1 MVPKKQF
8 SIEQISFLAALCM
21 FLSSIEYAIP
31 KPLPFL
37 RLGLANLPI
46 LLALKKLRPGEIL
59 VLVLLKIF
67 VQALVSGTL
76 FSYILLFSFSG
87 SIASGLV
94 MLIGYWIFYR
104 TGFFSNIGLSLAGA
118 AANCG
123 AQLVCARFLMFGAN
137 VRFVAPVLLI
147 SSFVTGL
154 ALGIFANIFEN
165 RSRWY
170 GSFCGKTEAD
180 SDNGDRFGKVFHK
193 KSTDLKKEKNFVE
206 KLWKNSVFRLCFSLI
221 FMILL
226 MVVKNLWVQIGIV
239 LLFFV
244 LVLIKRHG
252 KVKWLPSLLILIF
265 VTLFSLCV
273 PFGKVLFSIGTW
285 KITLGALSSG
295 LERSFLLIGMVFIS
309 QFMVDKNI
317 SLPGKLGFMVES
329 IFLVYDRLVVEK
341 ISFKK
346 RNIVEAIDEKL
357 LSLSR

>member
-1 MVPKKQF
+1 MASNKHF

-46 LLALKKLRPGEIL
+46 LLSLKKLRPTEIL
-59 VLVLLKIF
+59 VLILVKIF

-76 FSYILLFSFSG
+76 FSYILLFSLSG
-87 SIASGLV
+87 SIASGLA
-94 MLIGYWIFYR
+94 MLIFYWIFYR
-104 TGFFSNIGLSLAGA
+104 TAFFSNIGLSLAGA

-137 VRFVAPVLLI
+137 VKFVSPVLLI

-170 GSFCGKTEAD
+170 SSFCEKNGVD
-180 SDNGDRFGKVFHK
+180 SDNGDRVKKVLHR
-193 KSTDLKKEKNFVE
+193 KSTDLKKRKNFVE
-206 KLWKNSVFRLCFSLI
+206 KLWKNSVFRLCFSLF

-226 MVVKNLWVQIGIV
+226 MAVKKLWVQIGIV

-244 LVLIKRHG
+244 LVLIKKHG

-265 VTLFSLCV
+265 VTLFSLFV

-285 KITLGALSSG
+285 KITLGALVSG

-309 QFMVDKNI
+309 QFMLDKNV
-317 SLPGKLGFMVES
+317 SLPGKLGFMMES
-329 IFLVYDRLVVEK
+329 VFLIYDRLVVEK

-346 RNIVEAIDEKL
+346 RNIIEAIDEKL
-357 LSLSR
+357 MSLSN